1 VDANRLV
8 HFHARRQAG
17 SPVRSKRFQCSSHLA
32 GAFIACAE
40 QRTEVPGS
48 SLISRDDLPADAI
61 NLIAGSPS
69 GHDID
74 VAARLF
80 IDNVVGHF

>member
-1 VDANRLV
+1 
-8 HFHARRQAG
+8 
-17 SPVRSKRFQCSSHLA
+17 
-32 GAFIACAE
+32 
-40 QRTEVPGS
+40 
-48 SLISRDDLPADAI
+48 LPADAI